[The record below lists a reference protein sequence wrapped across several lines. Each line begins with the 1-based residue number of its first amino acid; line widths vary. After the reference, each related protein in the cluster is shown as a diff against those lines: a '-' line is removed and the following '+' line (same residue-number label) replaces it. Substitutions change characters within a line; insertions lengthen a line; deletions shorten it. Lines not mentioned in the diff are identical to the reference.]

1 MRVYYTH
8 TCVCV
13 CARAR
18 VCVCV
23 CVCVCLSVC
32 LQAEEVGKDV
42 VDNASAMPYQY
53 ALLGELG
60 ALQ

>member
-1 MRVYYTH
+1 M
-8 TCVCV
+8 
-13 CARAR
+13 
-18 VCVCV
+18 
-23 CVCVCLSVC
+23 
-32 LQAEEVGKDV
+32 QAKKVPNCV